1 VVEERFMPSKPD
13 DELRERA
20 LQAIAQARREAEASE
35 WLFLDAWKRGVALAG
50 KEYFLVTVSDPASAS
65 DKNELRPNGELVE
78 QTIGVLSSGQGV
90 FLAAMCS
97 FFNPRWGQSL
107 LAGLGEH
114 RTNICDIS
122 AALDTE
128 RRLVIAE
135 LFQHYNGW

>member
-1 VVEERFMPSKPD
+1 MASKSDEER
-13 DELRERA
+13 RQQA

-50 KEYFLVTVSDPASAS
+50 EEYFLVTCSDLSEAT
-65 DKNELRPNGELVE
+65 DKNELRPNWELIE

-97 FFNPRWGQSL
+97 FFNPQWGQSL

-114 RTNICDIS
+114 RINICDVAS
-122 AALDTE
+122 ALDTE
-128 RRLVIAE
+128 HREVIAD
-135 LFQHYNGW
+135 LFRHYQGW